1 MLDLLKPKVQDSVMA
16 SSIFKRVEK
25 FPKTR
30 TDKCP
35 LIVAKDKITKHHRL
49 CGGTF
54 LKLAL
59 SLNLDKLNL
68 KITNCKKAQNFFLV
82 RKRVSFQNRNLK
94 DED

>member
-1 MLDLLKPKVQDSVMA
+1 MLDPLKPKVKDSVLA

-68 KITNCKKAQNFFLV
+68 KITNCKKAQNFFV
-82 RKRVSFQNRNLK
+82 VSKKASSLNHNLK